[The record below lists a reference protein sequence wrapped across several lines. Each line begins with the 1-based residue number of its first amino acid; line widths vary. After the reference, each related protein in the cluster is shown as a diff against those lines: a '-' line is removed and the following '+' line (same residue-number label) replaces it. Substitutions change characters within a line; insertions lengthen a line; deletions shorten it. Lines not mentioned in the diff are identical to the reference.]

1 MGQLQHV
8 NNAMLS
14 RLHAQLTESR
24 GQVDELVAAMLESR
38 IADTR
43 LANERKAEE
52 ASADTRTLLAQ
63 QALQQLGDAAKA
75 FLTAKGV
82 HPEMADVLGALGQ
95 SPELVATLNDPEVKV
110 LMQDPTNL
118 QALAGMLKQAAA
130 QARAMRQAHTQN
142 PTAAGPTTAS

>member
-1 MGQLQHV
+1 M
-8 NNAMLS
+8 
-14 RLHAQLTESR
+14 
-24 GQVDELVAAMLESR
+24 
-38 IADTR
+38 
-43 LANERKAEE
+43 
-52 ASADTRTLLAQ
+52 
-63 QALQQLGDAAKA
+63 
-75 FLTAKGV
+75 
-82 HPEMADVLGALGQ
+82 LGALGQ